1 MTASATLSLGYVAI
15 YVALVG
21 VASFIEKPAGRGF
34 GAFQLNALIRVGSLA
49 AAAVALVFA
58 HGLVL
63 PAAGYLLAGLGIG
76 VLTGAGSILYCF
88 GLDYLPVS
96 MVVTLSN
103 LYIVITIVL
112 GIVVLHEPV
121 TVLKI
126 AGLACTLAGVLVL
139 GHSPARYAA
148 HPEDSSASTPRQ
160 ARGFAIMGIY
170 IVMIG
175 VGAFL
180 EKPALKG
187 LTATQ
192 LNALMGIAMTAVAG
206 IALAAKGPRLPMT
219 KRTLGGLGVGF
230 MIGTAS
236 VFYFL
241 GLRGLPVSVAS
252 AASNS
257 SVVVTVVLSA
267 IFLHQRLGRARGAAI
282 ALTLLGA
289 TLLAFSTG

>member
-1 MTASATLSLGYVAI
+1 MRTSATLSLGYVAI
-15 YVALVG
+15 YVVLAG
-21 VASFIEKPAGRGF
+21 VASFIEQPAGRGF
-34 GAFQLNALIRVGSLA
+34 GAFQLNALIRAGSLA
-49 AAAVALVFA
+49 AAVVALVVA
-58 HGLVL
+58 HGFVI
-63 PAAGYLLAGLGIG
+63 PAHSYLLAGLGIG
-76 VLTGAGSILYCF
+76 LLTGAGSILYCV
-88 GLDYLPVS
+88 GLGYLPVS
-96 MVVTLSN
+96 LVVTLSN
-103 LYIVITIVL
+103 LYIVITVVL
-112 GIVVLHEPV
+112 GILILHEPV

-126 AGLACTLAGVLVL
+126 VGLTCTIAGVLVL
-139 GHSPARYAA
+139 AHPPARYETHPAA
-148 HPEDSSASTPRQ
+148 GSAGKPLQ

-175 VGAFL
+175 VSAFL

-187 LTATQ
+187 LAATQ
-192 LNALMGIAMTAVAG
+192 LNALMGTAMTAVAG
-206 IALAAKGPRLPMT
+206 IALAVKGPRLPMT
-219 KRTLGGLGVGF
+219 KRTLGGLGVGV

-267 IFLHQRLGRARGAAI
+267 VFLHQRLGRARGAAI

-289 TLLAFSTG
+289 TLLAFSTS

>member
-1 MTASATLSLGYVAI
+1 
-15 YVALVG
+15 
-21 VASFIEKPAGRGF
+21 
-34 GAFQLNALIRVGSLA
+34 
-49 AAAVALVFA
+49 
-58 HGLVL
+58 
-63 PAAGYLLAGLGIG
+63 
-76 VLTGAGSILYCF
+76 
-88 GLDYLPVS
+88 
-96 MVVTLSN
+96 VVTLSN
-103 LYIVITIVL
+103 LYIVITIFL

-126 AGLACTLAGVLVL
+126 AGLTCTMAGVLLL
-139 GHSPARYAA
+139 GHSPAGHAA
-148 HPEDSSASTPRQ
+148 HPEARSAGALRQ
-160 ARGFAIMGIY
+160 ARGFVIMGIY

-192 LNALMGIAMTAVAG
+192 LNALMGIAMTTVAG
-206 IALAAKGPRLPMT
+206 IALAVKGPRLPMT
-219 KRTLGGLGVGF
+219 KCTLAGLGVGV
-230 MIGTAS
+230 MIGAAS

-252 AASNS
+252 AASNA

-267 IFLHQRLGRARGAAI
+267 IFLHQPLGRARGAAL

-289 TLLAFSTG
+289 TLLALSAG